1 MEPHNKRF
9 VRRRWKNKV
18 AHVFLVLAA
27 GAVLVFVFIRDDS
40 NRTEPAIETESPP
53 AVAASS
59 TSAVSSASD
68 PDTSATS
75 STAPPVTTTT
85 TTLPPEVA
93 ATTSTTATTETVA
106 ATTTTAAAAPDEP
119 PQILS
124 PAAANYIG
132 GLLGFL
138 ETLDG
143 LSTELEEVNRA
154 WENKDVAGDTYRA
167 KYRAT
172 ESALE
177 DLVERVRA
185 FHVEVRDH
193 PAPAQ
198 VVDLGED
205 HVERAARLVRLAEGV
220 LAGLRLP
227 RPEDGSARRA
237 ALADFNEAA
246 DGFRL
251 SVNDL
256 INRIEQNAGAL
267 GLTTS
272 ETESADMPMPDEA
285 AAYIEGLAGFEEEMK
300 LLAVDIN
307 AVNQA
312 WEDKEVAG
320 DTYRAKYRATESA
333 LEAVLGQVRDF
344 HTRVQAHPVPSSIQG
359 LGEGPVD
366 QAARLVRSAEGVL
379 AGLRLPRPE
388 DGSARRA
395 ALADFNEAVRAFGNL
410 VAEIVEMNA

>member
-53 AVAASS
+53 AVADSS

-68 PDTSATS
+68 PGTSATS
-75 STAPPVTTTT
+75 SPASPVTTT
-85 TTLPPEVA
+85 TTLPPAGV
-93 ATTSTTATTETVA
+93 ATTSTTATTEAAA

-143 LSTELEEVNRA
+143 LSTELDEVNRA
-154 WENKDVAGDTYRA
+154 WENKEVAGDTYRA

-198 VVDLGED
+198 VVGLGED
-205 HVERAARLVRLAEGV
+205 HVERAAHLVRSAEGV

-237 ALADFNEAA
+237 ALAGFGAAA

-256 INRIEQNAGAL
+256 IEHIEQNAGAL

-272 ETESADMPMPDEA
+272 ETESADTPMPDEA
-285 AAYIEGLAGFEEEMK
+285 AAYIEGLAGFEEELK

-307 AVNQA
+307 AVNRA
-312 WEDKEVAG
+312 WEDKDVAG

-359 LGEGPVD
+359 LGEGPVG

-410 VAEIVEMNA
+410 VAELVEMNA